1 MIILCRGK
9 KTGEPAGEKSF
20 EEGREPATNTN
31 NFTSPMSEKQA
42 GAFSDAVFSVCFHQ
56 RSQGEYLASVEDN
69 EYHTVTVWDWTRKKK
84 ITSARVRSTF
94 IKRSVHASNTEFI

>member
-1 MIILCRGK
+1 MGSRD
-9 KTGEPAGEKSF
+9 ASS
-20 EEGREPATNTN
+20 N
-31 NFTSPMSEKQA
+31 
-42 GAFSDAVFSVCFHQ
+42 AVFCVCFRQ

-94 IKRSVHASNTEFI
+94 IDRYVHAPNNFCKENWGDMEREISLHTLYI